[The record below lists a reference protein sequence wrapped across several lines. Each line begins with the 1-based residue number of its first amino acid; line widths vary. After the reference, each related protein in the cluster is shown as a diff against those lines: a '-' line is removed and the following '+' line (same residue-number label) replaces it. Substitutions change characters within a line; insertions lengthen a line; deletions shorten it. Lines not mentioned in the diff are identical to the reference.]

1 MEQADP
7 KMVFCMVCSKLFKLE
22 EVKEDIKEDE

>member
-7 KMVFCMVCSKLFKLE
+7 EMVFCMVCSKLFCLIL
-22 EVKEDIKEDE
+22 VKEDVKEDE